1 MRAQRAS
8 YPSFNVPVHPALKRA
23 SNPYFADFQK
33 QLTNQKIRFEQFASL
48 AQSELRHAASDIAE
62 VFCAS
67 FQI

>member
-1 MRAQRAS
+1 MPAQRAS

-23 SNPYFADFQK
+23 PNPYFPDFQK
-33 QLTNQKIRFEQFASL
+33 LVTDQTVRLQQFASI
-48 AQSELRHAASDIAE
+48 AQSELGHAARDIAE